1 MAFSAGIVD
10 ALDPQRLR
18 LIVELRRRGSIS
30 AAADAC
36 RMGQPSATKHLK
48 TLESAV
54 GEKLVERNGR
64 ASRLTEAGEVV
75 AVHAQR
81 VLDTLDGMQEELQ
94 ALRGA
99 ERGTLTLAAS
109 TTPGS
114 YVLPAILEC
123 FAERHPRVD
132 VDVVIGSSRWV
143 AERVARREVSLG
155 IAGEVE
161 WPDGVTAEP
170 FLDDEVIGI
179 APPARLRPRVSAEE
193 LAGHTLLVREPGS
206 STRAVAER
214 YLARVGYRPAKRWEL
229 DSNEAIKRTVRA
241 GLGIGHEL
249 PVRADVPAEHDAV
262 GRLVLQHAGPAALA
276 AVDAAI
282 VDVTACARL
291 EDRLGDVCAEQV
303 VLARLDAVELVD
315 EDRERPLERRVDG
328 DRGLERRRRC
338 LHAHESSSGRCS
350 TIRL

>member
-75 AVHAQR
+75 AAHAQR
-81 VLDTLDGMQEELQ
+81 VLDTLDAMQEELR

-99 ERGTLTLAAS
+99 ESGTLTLAAS

-241 GLGIGHEL
+241 GLGIGF
-249 PVRADVPAEHDAV
+249 VS
-262 GRLVLQHAGPAALA
+262 RLVLEEEVQRGELVIFRFEGAEPMKRSVQLLRP
-276 AVDAAI
+276 DARDPTRAERAFI
-282 VDVTACARL
+282 DT
-291 EDRLGDVCAEQV
+291 LGDCCSVTLSGCT
-303 VLARLDAVELVD
+303 AR
-315 EDRERPLERRVDG
+315 P
-328 DRGLERRRRC
+328 
-338 LHAHESSSGRCS
+338 S
-350 TIRL
+350 

>member
-18 LIVELRRRGSIS
+18 LLVELRRRGSIS
-30 AAADAC
+30 AAAEAC

-54 GEKLVERNGR
+54 GERLVERDGR

-81 VLDTLDGMQEELQ
+81 VLDTLDGMQEELR

-114 YVLPAILEC
+114 YVLPSILEC

-143 AERVARREVSLG
+143 AQRVAHRDVSLG
-155 IAGEVE
+155 LAGEVE
-161 WPDGVTAEP
+161 WPDGVVAEP
-170 FLDDEVIGI
+170 FLEDEVIGI
-179 APPARLRPRVSAEE
+179 APPDRLGPQVSVEE
-193 LAGHTLLVREPGS
+193 LAGQTLLVREPGS
-206 STRAVAER
+206 STRGVAER
-214 YLARVGYRPAKRWEL
+214 FLARVGYRPAKRWEL
-229 DSNEAIKRTVRA
+229 DSNEAIKRSVRA
-241 GLGIGHEL
+241 GLGIGFVSRLVVEEEL
-249 PVRADVPAEHDAV
+249 GRGELTAFTVDGAGSMRRSVYLLRPDGREPVPAERAFIETLCSCCAV
-262 GRLVLQHAGPAALA
+262 SVAGC
-276 AVDAAI
+276 
-282 VDVTACARL
+282 TA
-291 EDRLGDVCAEQV
+291 
-303 VLARLDAVELVD
+303 
-315 EDRERPLERRVDG
+315 
-328 DRGLERRRRC
+328 
-338 LHAHESSSGRCS
+338 
-350 TIRL
+350 

>member
-1 MAFSAGIVD
+1 MAFSPGIVD

-18 LIVELRRRGSIS
+18 LLVELRRRGSIS
-30 AAADAC
+30 AAAEAC

-48 TLESAV
+48 TLEAAV

-81 VLDTLDGMQEELQ
+81 VLDTLDGMQEELR

-114 YVLPAILEC
+114 YVLPSILEC

-155 IAGEVE
+155 MAGEVE
-161 WPDGVTAEP
+161 WPDGVIAEP

-179 APPARLRPRVSAEE
+179 APPDRLRSRVSAEE
-193 LAGHTLLVREPGS
+193 LASETLLVREPGS

-214 YLARVGYRPAKRWEL
+214 YLARVGYRPGKRWEL

-241 GLGIGHEL
+241 GLGIGFVSRLVVEEEL
-249 PVRADVPAEHDAV
+249 GRGELEPFTVDGAGSMQRSVYLLRPDGRDPVPAERAFIATLCSCCAASV
-262 GRLVLQHAGPAALA
+262 AGC
-276 AVDAAI
+276 
-282 VDVTACARL
+282 TA
-291 EDRLGDVCAEQV
+291 
-303 VLARLDAVELVD
+303 
-315 EDRERPLERRVDG
+315 
-328 DRGLERRRRC
+328 
-338 LHAHESSSGRCS
+338 
-350 TIRL
+350 